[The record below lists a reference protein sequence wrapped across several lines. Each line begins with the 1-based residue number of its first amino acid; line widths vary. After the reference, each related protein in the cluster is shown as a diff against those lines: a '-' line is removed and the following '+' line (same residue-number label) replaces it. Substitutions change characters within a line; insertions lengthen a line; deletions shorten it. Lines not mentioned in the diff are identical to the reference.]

1 MADLRRSGISFDQSA
16 GIGITKPDPV
26 IFEVSSGRGADNGI
40 VSIVR
45 HKGRIT
51 TWNSERGFGFVTPA
65 DGGERVFVHVTAIA
79 DRTRPPAE
87 GDMVTY
93 DLTVDERK
101 RPRAARVRKS
111 SPIRRNSQ
119 TASASTSGAVPL
131 IVISLFVLI
140 VVAGTLAGRLP
151 PVIIVIYG
159 VVSIVTFLLYWL
171 DKSAAR
177 RGDWRTQERSLL
189 LIGLVGGWPGAV
201 VAQRILRHKIRK
213 QSFQLVFWGTAVMNS
228 IGLGWLFT
236 DSGSS
241 LARRL
246 LE

>member
-1 MADLRRSGISFDQSA
+1 M
-16 GIGITKPDPV
+16 
-26 IFEVSSGRGADNGI
+26 SSGREADNGI

-45 HKGRIT
+45 HKGKIT

-65 DGGERVFVHVTAIA
+65 DGGERVFVHITAIA

-87 GDMVTY
+87 GDVVTY

-101 RPRAARVRKS
+101 RRRAARVRKS
-111 SPIRRNSQ
+111 APILRNSQ
-119 TASASTSGAVPL
+119 TASASTSGAIPL
-131 IVISLFVLI
+131 IAISLFVLI
-140 VVAGTLAGRLP
+140 VLAGTLAGRLP
-151 PVIIVIYG
+151 PVIMVIYA
-159 VVSIVTFLLYWL
+159 VASIVTFLLYWL
-171 DKSAAR
+171 DKAAAQ
-177 RGDWRTQERSLL
+177 RGDWRTQESTLL
-189 LIGLVGGWPGAV
+189 FIGLVGGWPGAV

-213 QSFQLVFWGTAVMNS
+213 QSFQLMFWGTVVMNS

-241 LARRL
+241 FARRL

>member
-1 MADLRRSGISFDQSA
+1 VSPGREAD
-16 GIGITKPDPV
+16 K
-26 IFEVSSGRGADNGI
+26 GI
-40 VSIVR
+40 VNIVR
-45 HKGRIT
+45 HKGKIT

-65 DGGERVFVHVTAIA
+65 GGGERVFVHITAIA

-111 SPIRRNSQ
+111 APIRPNSQ
-119 TASASTSGAVPL
+119 TASVSTSGAVPL

-159 VVSIVTFLLYWL
+159 VVSVMTFLLYWL

-177 RGDWRTQERSLL
+177 RGDWRTQESSLL
-189 LIGLVGGWPGAV
+189 FIGLVGGWPGAV
-201 VAQRILRHKIRK
+201 VAQRILRHKTRK

-228 IGLGWLFT
+228 MGLGWLLT

-241 LARRL
+241 LAKRL